1 MGTKLGTVKQTTKLK
16 RAKDFRMALRSRL
29 NRKKKLVPGV
39 GVEPLGGIDSTK
51 LLILR
56 NSKMERNHKNAEV
69 RYTAGTRNDRRICR
83 TAWNM
88 RTRKRMNLGLVMR
101 LQFG

>member
-16 RAKDFRMALRSRL
+16 RAKDFRMALRSWL

-69 RYTAGTRNDRRICR
+69 RYTAGTRNNRRASAER
-83 TAWNM
+83 H
-88 RTRKRMNLGLVMR
+88 R
-101 LQFG
+101 